1 MKLFNFDPQ
10 GYSAAYAEHGFVHIR
25 RGLTD
30 QFYQVLR
37 AQVDEYLHSRR
48 LEKFALGDKQQSLY
62 QFPQD
67 WDCFGQLLDGVAGV
81 CGLDRTA
88 LILSERHI
96 KAYDLNANPHPLAH
110 KDRYGSEVSVGFS
123 VTVPE
128 TSKLVLYPYDDVS
141 INPYDSSAELRTSLA
156 PEALPEVTLKNA
168 RRVELSDTA
177 GDVVMF
183 RGNAIWHLRS
193 HPAGTTMLYLKL
205 NTFNS
210 DPLGEDPR
218 HEFGASESL
227 ELAAAE
233 HSA

>member
-10 GYSAAYAEHGFVHIR
+10 DYSASYAEQGFVHIR
-25 RGLTD
+25 RGLTAA
-30 QFYQVLR
+30 FYQLLR
-37 AQVDEYLHSRR
+37 TQVDEYLLSRR

-62 QFPQD
+62 QFPAD
-67 WDCFGQLLDGVAGV
+67 WNCFDQLLDGVAGV
-81 CGLDRTA
+81 CELDRDR

-128 TSKLVLYPYDDVS
+128 ASKLVLYPYDDVS
-141 INPYDSSAELRTSLA
+141 INPFDSSAELRASLP
-156 PEALPEVTLKNA
+156 PEALPEVTLRSA
-168 RRVELSDTA
+168 RRVELSDDA

-218 HEFGASESL
+218 HVFGATESL
-227 ELAAAE
+227 EFTAAE
-233 HSA
+233 

>member
-1 MKLFNFDPQ
+1 MKLFAFDPHD
-10 GYSAAYAEHGFVHIR
+10 YSAAYAEHGFVHIR
-25 RGLTD
+25 QGLTKE
-30 QFYQVLR
+30 FYELLT
-37 AQVDEYLHSRR
+37 AQVDEYFQSRR

-67 WDCFGQLLDGVAGV
+67 WDCFGELLNGLASV
-81 CGLDRTA
+81 CGLDRNA

-96 KAYDLNANPHPLAH
+96 KAYDRNANPHPLPH

-128 TSKLVLYPYDDVS
+128 ASKLVLYLYDDVS
-141 INPYDSSAELRTSLA
+141 VNLFDSSAELRASLT
-156 PEALPEVTLKNA
+156 PEMLPEIKLKNA
-168 RRVELSDTA
+168 RRVELSDSS

-193 HPAGTTMLYLKL
+193 YPAGTTMLYLKL

-218 HEFGASESL
+218 HEYDRSASL
-227 ELAAAE
+227 HLVDLAQ
-233 HSA
+233 

>member
-10 GYSAAYAEHGFVHIR
+10 DYSTRYAEHGFVHIR
-25 RGLTD
+25 RGLTEA
-30 QFYQVLR
+30 FYQLLR
-37 AQVDEYLHSRR
+37 SQVDEYLLSRR

-62 QFPQD
+62 QFPSE
-67 WDCFGQLLDGVAGV
+67 WDCFGQLLDGVAEV
-81 CGLDRTA
+81 CRLDRA
-88 LILSERHI
+88 RLILSERHI
-96 KAYDLNANPHPLAH
+96 KAYDQNANPHPLAH

-128 TSKLVLYPYDDVS
+128 ASKLVLYPYDDVS
-141 INPYDSSAELRTSLA
+141 INPYDSSAELRASLP
-156 PEALPEVTLKNA
+156 PEALPEVTLRNA
-168 RRVELSDTA
+168 RRVELSDDA

-218 HEFGASESL
+218 HVLGATESL
-227 ELAAAE
+227 EFAAAE
-233 HSA
+233 